1 MVSNIST
8 TVSFITMLI
17 STYTG
22 IDGLSLDFYDR
33 SISLR
38 SIFFTSFMMNPLMT
52 RHAERHEI
60 ALVMRAAIAERLDV
74 MHERRRHE
82 QIKES

>member
-1 MVSNIST
+1 
-8 TVSFITMLI
+8 
-17 STYTG
+17 
-22 IDGLSLDFYDR
+22 
-33 SISLR
+33 
-38 SIFFTSFMMNPLMT
+38 MT
-52 RHAERHEI
+52 ANAKRHEI

>member
-1 MVSNIST
+1 
-8 TVSFITMLI
+8 
-17 STYTG
+17 
-22 IDGLSLDFYDR
+22 
-33 SISLR
+33 
-38 SIFFTSFMMNPLMT
+38 MNFLVT
-52 RHAERHEI
+52 ADAGRHEI